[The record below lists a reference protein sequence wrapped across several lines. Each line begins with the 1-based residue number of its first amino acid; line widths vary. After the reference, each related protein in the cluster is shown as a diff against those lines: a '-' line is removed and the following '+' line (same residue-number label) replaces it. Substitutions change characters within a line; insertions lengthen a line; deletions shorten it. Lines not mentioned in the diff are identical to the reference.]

1 MAACGLGVIGVT
13 LLVLNNSTELDIR
26 GVLIAILGTLS
37 MASGVVLTKKWGR
50 PTGMTM
56 LGFTGW
62 QLLFGGVALLPVA
75 LWLEGIP
82 AQLTPTNYL
91 DYAYLSLIG
100 AILVYFFW
108 FRGIEKLAPVTV
120 SFLGFLSSVSA
131 CFLGYLIL
139 DQSLTWLQSI
149 GAVAVLVSIF
159 LSTPRSTKTQLS
171 ITTSDLKKGLL

>member
-62 QLLFGGVALLPVA
+62 QLLFGGVA
-75 LWLEGIP
+75 
-82 AQLTPTNYL
+82 
-91 DYAYLSLIG
+91 
-100 AILVYFFW
+100 
-108 FRGIEKLAPVTV
+108 
-120 SFLGFLSSVSA
+120 
-131 CFLGYLIL
+131 
-139 DQSLTWLQSI
+139 
-149 GAVAVLVSIF
+149 
-159 LSTPRSTKTQLS
+159 
-171 ITTSDLKKGLL
+171 